1 MLLLVKAAEWRRV
14 ESAVGG
20 LLKRLLG
27 TAGQDLVVSALKVKP
42 KSLFTARIVNCI
54 RFSG

>member
-1 MLLLVKAAEWRRV
+1 MLLKAAEWRRV